1 MEEKT
6 LGGNYMVIWL
16 LEIPIP
22 NLGQESRKVDLAE
35 VKTCIVEVD
44 KTHSFS
50 VAVGCSGNVGYCE
63 LLQRVELSTG
73 CSPAKSLLRVN
84 IFAVQ

>member
-6 LGGNYMVIWL
+6 LGRNYMVIWL

-50 VAVGCSGNVGYCE
+50 SCCWLQWKCR
-63 LLQRVELSTG
+63 LL
-73 CSPAKSLLRVN
+73 
-84 IFAVQ
+84 